1 MDGGKLISKTA
12 SMNNDLR
19 YAVVGGVEESYA
31 YTGAPIE
38 IIPTLTDISGN
49 PLTEVTDYTVSLK
62 RGDEVFSAVKEIG
75 TREKESE
82 PFCDDG
88 ITKNPI

>member
-1 MDGGKLISKTA
+1 MTCAMRSSA
-12 SMNNDLR
+12 ALR
-19 YAVVGGVEESYA
+19 KA
-31 YTGAPIE
+31 TPTPAPIE

-75 TREKESE
+75 TRAKESD